1 MVKHVKILNT
11 HILYHL
17 ISTKVFEPYKV
28 VNKPYEIIYIL
39 LLPTTFVEN
48 PTFHVSKLKSF
59 NKDERHKDKKQAYHP
74 IYNFIE
80 HMLDE

>member
-1 MVKHVKILNT
+1 
-11 HILYHL
+11 
-17 ISTKVFEPYKV
+17 
-28 VNKPYEIIYIL
+28 VNKPYEIIYPL

-59 NKDERHKDKKQAYHP
+59 NKDERHKDKKQAYHL

-80 HMLDE
+80 PMLDG